1 MKIAN
6 IVTISTYSAF
16 YNAYE
21 ERQIWLIRRYR
32 LTYRGAKRILRKLNT
47 LGANSDGSI
56 VRIETAVYA

>member
-21 ERQIWLIRRYR
+21 ERQIWLIRPYR
-32 LTYRGAKRILRKLNT
+32 LTYRGAERILRKLNT
-47 LGANSDGSI
+47 LGDGSV
-56 VRIETAVYA
+56 VRIETAVCA